1 MADSPEHS
9 GPVFTVFTPTRDR
22 ASTLHRPYESLKA
35 QTFRDFEW
43 LIVDNESSDGTPA
56 LVEGWQQEGVLPIR
70 YVYQTNE
77 GLHRSWNTA
86 VREARGRFLV
96 TLASDDSC
104 FPVALERL
112 AALWETIPPDER
124 DAFTG
129 VSTIVTDQ
137 DGKLVG
143 DRFPQD
149 VLDSTSLELRYRY
162 HVRGEKWGFQ
172 RVDVMRRFPFPT
184 IDGYTSYV
192 PEGIVW
198 DAIGREYKERY
209 VNEVLR
215 QFWLDAPVSLA
226 RPRRPSENAPGALF
240 HATELLTK
248 DIGWARHDLR
258 SFFLIASRYVRF
270 SFHAGRSAATQWRGL
285 RHPVARALWVAA
297 LPLGYVRFLMDQN
310 HRLGRLRYMRSA

>member
-1 MADSPEHS
+1 MADDTEHP

-22 ASTLHRPYESLKA
+22 AGTLHRPYESLRA

-43 LIVDNESSDGTPA
+43 LIVDNESSDDTPS
-56 LVEGWQQEGVLPIR
+56 LVEGWQREADFPIR
-70 YVYQTNE
+70 YIYQTNE

-86 VREARGRFLV
+86 AREAHGRFLV

-104 FPVALERL
+104 FPIALERL
-112 AALWETIPPDER
+112 YALWQTIPEAER
-124 DAFTG
+124 EGFTG

-137 DGKLVG
+137 DGRLVG
-143 DRFPQD
+143 DPFPQD
-149 VLDSTSLELRYRY
+149 VLDATSLELRYRH

-184 IDGYTSYV
+184 IEGYTSYV
-192 PEGIVW
+192 PEGIIW
-198 DAIGREYKERY
+198 NAIGREYKERY

-226 RPRRPSENAPGALF
+226 RPRKPSQNAPGGLY

-248 DIGWARHDLR
+248 DIRWARYDLR
-258 SFFLIASRYVRF
+258 SFFLIATRYVRF
-270 SFHAGRSAATQWRGL
+270 SFHQGRSAATQWAGL
-285 RHPVARALWVAA
+285 RSPVARALWVAA
-297 LPLGYVRFLMDQN
+297 LPLGYVRFLMDQ
-310 HRLGRLRYMRSA
+310 HPRLGSLRYMDSA

>member
-1 MADSPEHS
+1 MADSTGPA

-56 LVEGWQQEGVLPIR
+56 LVEAWQREADFPIR

-86 VREARGRFLV
+86 TREAQGRFMV

-104 FPVALERL
+104 FPNALERL
-112 AALWETIPPDER
+112 WALWREIPEADRE
-124 DAFTG
+124 AYSG
-129 VSTIVTDQ
+129 VTTIVTDQ

-143 DRFPQD
+143 DRFPD
-149 VLDSTSLELRYRY
+149 GVERTNNLELRYRY
-162 HVRGEKWGFQ
+162 HVRGEKWGMT

-184 IDGYTSYV
+184 IEGYTAYV

-198 DAIGREYKERY
+198 NAIAREYDERV

-226 RPRRPSENAPGALF
+226 RPRKPGQNAAGALY
-240 HATELLTK
+240 HATELLTR
-248 DIGWARHDLR
+248 DIRWARHDLR
-258 SFFLIASRYVRF
+258 SFFLIASRYSRF
-270 SFHAGRSAATQWRGL
+270 SFHVGRSVVAQWERL
-285 RHPVARALWVAA
+285 DDPIARALWFAA
-297 LPLGYVRFLMDQN
+297 LPFGFVRYLMDQ
-310 HRLGRLRYMRSA
+310 HPRLGSLRYMGSA